1 VTLRLVE
8 DEKSSEVSGH
18 VRTVRT
24 DDRTLA
30 IWSPRAPHPTAVW
43 RWSNVSA
50 ESSSGV
56 IAFPETSS
64 NKAVLCVEQLAD
76 TLTRGGFHATTLSLA
91 GERPG
96 EPVSGELTL
105 SVCVN

>member
-1 VTLRLVE
+1 
-8 DEKSSEVSGH
+8 
-18 VRTVRT
+18 
-24 DDRTLA
+24 
-30 IWSPRAPHPTAVW
+30 
-43 RWSNVSA
+43 
-50 ESSSGV
+50 V